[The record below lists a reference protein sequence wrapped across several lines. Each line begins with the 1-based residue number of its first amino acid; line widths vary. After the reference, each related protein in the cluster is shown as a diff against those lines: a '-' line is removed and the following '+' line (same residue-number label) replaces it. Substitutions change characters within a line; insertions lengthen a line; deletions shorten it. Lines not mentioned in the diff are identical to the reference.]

1 VSGLFVQPG
10 RAHAVRWV
18 DKVHHHMN
26 VVVGFVGVFHG
37 QGFAKIDE
45 LISAINVVQ
54 LVDEHGHQ
62 AFDAARMIG

>member
-1 VSGLFVQPG
+1 MAVNVANLLIEDFPSGNRRLKK
-10 RAHAVRWV
+10 RDNRLS
-18 DKVHHHMN
+18 
-26 VVVGFVGVFHG
+26 G